1 MHGSSWLWLWVPMAS
16 SIVRSPL
23 NPISQHVTCKPS
35 PSDHRSRTTTA
46 AAVTIHRPYSKQ
58 RRRRNVPVLAC
69 SLQSHNADDNHNVVG
84 GRSKT
89 ELQRI
94 ADDSPNDDVSK
105 DPNNNTN
112 MLPSI
117 NHFYGFQFIVLL
129 VIIFLILGLILTGP
143 LSSTQSSNS
152 VSHLRVAYQVSV
164 YIYIYIYIYLGFQCV
179 CSIVC
184 VRLCEIEREMIGL

>member
-1 MHGSSWLWLWVPMAS
+1 MHGSSWLWLRVPMAS

-23 NPISQHVTCKPS
+23 NPISRHVTCKPS

-117 NHFYGFQFIVLL
+117 NHFYCFQFIVLL

-164 YIYIYIYIYLGFQCV
+164 YIYIYIFGFSMCLFNCL
-179 CSIVC
+179 CSFV
-184 VRLCEIEREMIGL
+184 